1 MTILT
6 RYTFKQIWIPALMAA
21 VVISFVVLLG
31 TIGEEIQV
39 LLEKLPIAQI
49 TVFDVSRIS
58 FYSLPSLGGYIVPV
72 TFLLGIMLT
81 FGRMAQTSELTAAKA
96 AGIPLR
102 RLVLPIVVMGAFVSG
117 VSFFLLDQAQPKAF
131 QRLAMLMSS
140 EMPLRITLDNIPTGV
155 MHEYGDWRVYIG
167 SRDPDKTLHN
177 VIVLQ
182 DKGDSIHAHYAK
194 SARVINEGG
203 VARLEM
209 RDVWPIQE
217 NHMTFYVESSRIVL
231 PKLST
236 IPVDEP
242 LRGWNLS
249 RLLSH
254 EGVLREAAKDG
265 NMHTARELQNLRRE
279 IGDRFSFP
287 LMCLAMSIV
296 GAPIGVRA
304 KRHGRSFT
312 FASGVAIVAAYFILR
327 TLLRDT
333 YLPTLESA
341 ILVAQIPNL
350 VLVSFGLL
358 LIWRVDRI

>member
-1 MTILT
+1 
-6 RYTFKQIWIPALMAA
+6 
-21 VVISFVVLLG
+21 
-31 TIGEEIQV
+31 
-39 LLEKLPIAQI
+39 
-49 TVFDVSRIS
+49 
-58 FYSLPSLGGYIVPV
+58 
-72 TFLLGIMLT
+72 
-81 FGRMAQTSELTAAKA
+81 
-96 AGIPLR
+96 
-102 RLVLPIVVMGAFVSG
+102 
-117 VSFFLLDQAQPKAF
+117 
-131 QRLAMLMSS
+131 
-140 EMPLRITLDNIPTGV
+140 
-155 MHEYGDWRVYIG
+155 
-167 SRDPDKTLHN
+167 
-177 VIVLQ
+177 
-182 DKGDSIHAHYAK
+182 
-194 SARVINEGG
+194 
-203 VARLEM
+203 
-209 RDVWPIQE
+209 
-217 NHMTFYVESSRIVL
+217 MTFYVESSRIVL